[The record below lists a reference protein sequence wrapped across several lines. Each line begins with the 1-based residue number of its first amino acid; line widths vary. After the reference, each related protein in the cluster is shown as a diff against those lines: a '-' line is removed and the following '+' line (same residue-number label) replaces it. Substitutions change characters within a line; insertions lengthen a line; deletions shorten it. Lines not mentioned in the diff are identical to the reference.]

1 LIFIDNYGI
10 INRESKKERRVFM
23 YINKSNVK
31 VINERLIS
39 NNKFIISVTGKMNN
53 GDYTSTFDVLNK
65 EQGIKAIEELCKL
78 HEWELASQ
86 DENGEIPNFDL
97 CPVHFEFL
105 EIPHNEF
112 GDYCYKITDSSV
124 YRIDENRK
132 IYSVE
137 IGEDFD
143 EGKD

>member
-1 LIFIDNYGI
+1 
-10 INRESKKERRVFM
+10 M

-31 VINERLIS
+31 AGNERLIS

-86 DENGEIPNFDL
+86 DENGEVSNFDS
-97 CPVHFEFL
+97 CPIEFEFL
-105 EIPHNEF
+105 GIPYNGF
-112 GDYCYKITDSSV
+112 GDYYCCKITDSEV
-124 YRIDENRK
+124 YRIDEDGK

-143 EGKD
+143 ADEDEE

>member
-1 LIFIDNYGI
+1 
-10 INRESKKERRVFM
+10 M

-31 VINERLIS
+31 AGNERLIS

-86 DENGEIPNFDL
+86 DENGEVPNFDS
-97 CPVHFEFL
+97 CPVEFEFL
-105 EIPHNEF
+105 GIPYNEF
-112 GDYCYKITDSSV
+112 GDYCCKITNSEV
-124 YRIDENRK
+124 YRIDEDGK

-143 EGKD
+143 ADEDGEDEE